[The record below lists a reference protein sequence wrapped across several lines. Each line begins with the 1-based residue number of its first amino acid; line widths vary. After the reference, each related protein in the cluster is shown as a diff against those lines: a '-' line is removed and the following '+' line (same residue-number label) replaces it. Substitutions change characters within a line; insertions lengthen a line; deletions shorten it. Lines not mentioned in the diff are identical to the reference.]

1 MGRIKTRLTKRLGE
15 QAYQM
20 HGDKFSDDFESNKK
34 TVGLLTSKTSKKT
47 RNVIAGYVTRRV
59 KNKENI

>member
-1 MGRIKTRLTKRLGE
+1 
-15 QAYQM
+15 M